1 MNMLSFLQ
9 SWLLTLPILIP
20 MATGALC
27 LLWQKNSQRQRKLS
41 ILASALLAVFALLL
55 LAQVLSQPESML
67 VVQMGGWKAPF
78 GISFVAD
85 GLSAIMVAITGII
98 ALMVAIYASYS
109 ETRSEIEAHPL
120 ARELLI
126 TPLMEARGYHAIYHF
141 LLAALCG
148 AFLTGDLFN
157 LYVWFEILLICSFVL
172 LSLDSARFRLRGALS
187 YVLLNLIS
195 SALFLLALGLLYGLT
210 GALNMADLGVQVA
223 SLSAEAQQLS
233 SIIAILFMLA
243 FGMKAAVF
251 PLFYWLPAAYHT
263 PPPAIGALFAGLL
276 TKVGVYALLRV
287 FTLIFIQDSAYT
299 HTLLLMLAALTII
312 VGVLAALVQN
322 DVRKILG
329 FHLIAQVGFMLLG
342 LGLYSLLGL
351 RATVFYFLEDII
363 IIANLYLLFGV
374 LARARGSFQLE
385 QLSGLYARYGWLSA
399 LFLLSALSIAGIP
412 PLSGFWA
419 KLLVLQAAMASSGML
434 RIVVVTV
441 VIVGALLSLLS
452 LARVWMVAFWRSPPH
467 STDTDID
474 TDKDS
479 SIALNR
485 QSFRLYL
492 PIMLLS
498 AMALFIG
505 IYPEPFIRLAER
517 TAEGLLEPQHYQSIV
532 LQKDV
537 TVQGDRALPDALQE
551 NSQTDLLENVQ
562 MDASENLNAQ
572 DNATVTS
579 AEHSQAEIYRVE
591 ASHVKT
597 AHTDNPLTGE
607 EQHP

>member
-1 MNMLSFLQ
+1 MNFLHG
-9 SWLLTLPILIP
+9 WLIVLPVIIP

-27 LLWQKNSQRQRKLS
+27 LLWQQHPQRQRQLS
-41 ILASALLAVFALLL
+41 IFASALLAGFALLL
-55 LAQVLSQPESML
+55 LAQVLNHPEAML
-67 VVQMGGWKAPF
+67 VAQMGGWKAPF

-85 GLSAIMVAITGII
+85 NLSAIMVAITGII

-109 ETRSEIEAHPL
+109 DDTDTKDTAPTHPL
-120 ARELLI
+120 ARELVI

-141 LLAALCG
+141 LLMALCG

-172 LSLDSARFRLRGALS
+172 LSLDNARFRLRGALS

-210 GALNMADLGVQVA
+210 GALNMADLGLQVA
-223 SLSAEAQQLS
+223 SLSAESQQLS

-243 FGMKAAVF
+243 FGMKAALF

-299 HTLLLMLAALTII
+299 HTLLLLLAALTII
-312 VGVLAALVQN
+312 VGVLAALVQQ

-342 LGLYSLLGL
+342 LGLYSVLGL

-363 IIANLYLLFGV
+363 IIANLYLLMGL
-374 LARARGSFQLE
+374 LARAKGSFQLE
-385 QLSGLYARYGWLSA
+385 HLSGLYARYGWLSA
-399 LFLLSALSIAGIP
+399 LFLFSALSIAGIP

-419 KLLVLQAAMASSGML
+419 KLLILQAGMESTGSM
-434 RIVVVTV
+434 RITVVTV
-441 VIVGALLSLLS
+441 VILGALLSLLS
-452 LARVWMVAFWRSPPH
+452 LARVWMVAFWRSPNDQRTH
-467 STDTDID
+467 ETA
-474 TDKDS
+474 
-479 SIALNR
+479 SITPNR
-485 QSFRLYL
+485 HNARLYL
-492 PIMLLS
+492 PIILLS
-498 AMALFIG
+498 SMALCIG
-505 IYPEPFIRLAER
+505 LYPEPFIQLADR
-517 TAEGLLEPQHYQSIV
+517 TAKGLLEPQHYQTVV
-532 LQKDV
+532 LKDSK
-537 TVQGDRALPDALQE
+537 DDDAHS
-551 NSQTDLLENVQ
+551 NPTDAHLSDTQ
-562 MDASENLNAQ
+562 HD
-572 DNATVTS
+572 DNATNHPNQGDT
-579 AEHSQAEIYRVE
+579 HTTN
-591 ASHVKT
+591 T
-597 AHTDNPLTGE
+597 AGE